1 MLNGDEADNDFEF
14 SVNAILSGH
23 AQDVKFVKWHP
34 TKNLLFSASYDNTIK
49 CWKYSES
56 VDDWLCEYTMEGH
69 LSTVWN
75 LDFDPTGNFLCS
87 CSEDRKWSI
96 WHILDNDFKNKGI
109 IPNCHMRSIYS
120 ISWTKGG
127 ENQPQQDLIA
137 TGAADNRICVF
148 EISRKSL
155 YEQNSFEYSSPV
167 EYGT

>member
-87 CSEDRKWSI
+87 CSI

-155 YEQNSFEYSSPV
+155 YEQNSFEYNIV
-167 EYGT
+167 VQ